1 MPLSPADIIEA
12 IVDEL
17 ATGELSD
24 GLDALHIRRIGPG
37 TSLLDYGDAGS
48 FRLDVVEVGE

>member
-24 GLDALHIRRIGPG
+24 GLD
-37 TSLLDYGDAGS
+37 
-48 FRLDVVEVGE
+48 VVEVGE